1 MESPNECRRCRRLVR
16 YREANR
22 ARHPD
27 WHNGPVQPEGPL
39 DAPLLVVGLAPG
51 LKGANRTGRPFVGDA
66 SGDLVQAALA
76 KRSQPAV
83 RITNA
88 ALCAPPQ
95 NAPTP
100 AELAKCRPFLAA
112 ELARPSVRAIL
123 AVGGVAH
130 VQVLR
135 ALGLKVSDY
144 VFAHGAGHAL
154 PDGRML
160 VDSYHCS
167 RLNVSTGRITASM
180 FEAALDSARAFS
192 REVLHDGADPA
203 AEEAACA

>member
-1 MESPNECRRCRRLVR
+1 MESAKECTRCRRLVR
-16 YREANR
+16 YRGANR
-22 ARHPD
+22 ARNPD

-76 KRSQPAV
+76 KRSQPAI

-88 ALCAPPQ
+88 ALCAPPK

-112 ELARPSVRAIL
+112 ELARPSVRAIF
-123 AVGGVAH
+123 AIGGVAH
-130 VQVLR
+130 VQALR
-135 ALGLKVSDY
+135 ALGVKTSAFG
-144 VFAHGAGHAL
+144 FAHGAAHGL
-154 PDGRML
+154 PDGRVL

-180 FEAALDSARAFS
+180 FEAALDLAR
-192 REVLHDGADPA
+192 
-203 AEEAACA
+203 EAACV

>member
-1 MESPNECRRCRRLVR
+1 MECRRCRRLVR

-22 ARHPD
+22 VRHPD
-27 WHNGPVQPEGPL
+27 WHNGPVEAEGPL
-39 DAPLLVVGLAPG
+39 DAPLLLVGLAPG

-66 SGDLVQAALA
+66 SGELVQAALA
-76 KRSQPAV
+76 SRTRPAI

-95 NAPTP
+95 NAPTS
-100 AELAKCRPFLAA
+100 AELARCRPYLAA

-123 AVGGVAH
+123 AIGGVAH
-130 VQVLR
+130 TQVLR
-135 ALGLKVSDY
+135 ALGLSGRAHT
-144 VFAHGAGHAL
+144 FAHGAIHRL
-154 PDGRML
+154 EDGRVL

-180 FEAALDSARAFS
+180 FETALDRAR
-192 REVLHDGADPA
+192 D
-203 AEEAACA
+203 ACA